1 MSTDIAAADTVAER
15 IVHGTCP
22 HDCPD
27 TCAMLI
33 TVKDGVATK
42 VRGDPDHPTTQGVLC
57 TKVSRYLERTYSP
70 DRVLYPMRRVGGK
83 GPGQGSF
90 ERIGWD
96 EALDIV
102 SAKLKAI
109 AAVDAQG
116 VMPYAYSGT
125 LGLVH
130 NFGMPR
136 RFFHKLGASQ
146 PERVLCATAGRM
158 GYNTVIGAQIGT
170 DITHFAESRLIILWG
185 TNPITSN
192 LHLWTR
198 IAEARRKG
206 ARVIAIDPY
215 RSQSAEKADWHLAPL
230 PGTDGALA
238 FGIMHVLIRDGL
250 IDREYIDK
258 YTLGFDA
265 LAERAATFTPEV
277 VAGMTGLSADD
288 ICQLAR
294 AYGAE
299 RASAIRV
306 NFGLQR
312 HAGGGN
318 AVRAIA
324 CLPALT
330 GAWREAAGGVL
341 LDNAGAHAIDLAAL
355 DGRHLLPDPAH
366 PPRSVNMAQ
375 IGRAL
380 NELNDPPIQAMFVY
394 ASNPMAVAP
403 NNMLLRQGFLRPDLF
418 TVVHEIFLTDTC
430 DYADIVLPATTQL
443 EQFDVHRP
451 YGTLYTMLNQQ
462 AIAPLGEACS
472 NAELFRRLAAR
483 MGYDD
488 ACFKQS
494 DEEVARQAHDMT
506 APVNATLDF
515 DALKR
520 NGWQRLD
527 VADRYAPFANGNFPT
542 PSGKCEFESASA
554 AKQGWSAVPE
564 FIPPR
569 ESSLGNPELAKQF
582 PLMLLTPPAR
592 HYLNSSF
599 SSIKSLVKEVGDP
612 WVEIHADDAAVRG
625 IVDGARVRVFNQRGA
640 FTVNARVNTKVRPGV
655 LVAPSIW
662 WQKKSA
668 DGENSNAVTSD
679 GLTDIGRGAT
689 YYDTAVEIAPLF
701 PLGTIGLPTSTKSD
715 GLAAGFTLAA
725 WERSLE
731 PIGPVQPEPAHSN
744 ARLKL

>member
-1 MSTDIAAADTVAER
+1 MPATGSAAER

-33 TVKDGVATK
+33 TVKDGVATQ
-42 VRGDPDHPTTQGVLC
+42 VRGDPAHPTTQGVLC

-70 DRVLYPMRRVGGK
+70 DRVLYPMRRVGPK
-83 GPGQGSF
+83 GPGQGTW

-102 SAKLKAI
+102 AGRLRAI
-109 AAVDAQG
+109 AEVDPQG
-116 VMPYAYSGT
+116 IFPYAYSGT

-130 NFGMPR
+130 NYGMPR

-146 PERVLCATAGRM
+146 PERVLCATAGRT

-170 DITHFAESRLIILWG
+170 DITHFAQARLILLWG

-198 IAEARRKG
+198 IAEAKRQG
-206 ARVIAIDPY
+206 AQVIAIDPF
-215 RSQSAEKADWHLAPL
+215 RSQSAEKADWHLAPR

-238 FGIMHVLIRDGL
+238 FGLMHVLIEE
-250 IDREYIDK
+250 DRLDHDYIARH
-258 YTLGFDA
+258 TRGFDA
-265 LAERAATFTPEV
+265 LAARAKTFTPAH
-277 VAGMTGLSADD
+277 VAEITGLAADD
-288 ICQLAR
+288 VVKLAR
-294 AYGAE
+294 LYGGE
-299 RASAIRV
+299 RASAIRM
-306 NFGLQR
+306 NFGMQR

-341 LDNAGAHAIDLAAL
+341 LDNIGAHAIDLPAL
-355 DGRHLLPDPAH
+355 DGRALLPDPAR
-366 PPRSVNMAQ
+366 PPRTINMAQ

-380 NELNDPPIQAMFVY
+380 NTLTDPPIQALFVY
-394 ASNPMAVAP
+394 ASNPVAVAP
-403 NNMLLRQGFLRPDLF
+403 NNGLLRQGLLRPDLF

-462 AIAPLGEACS
+462 AIEPLGEACS

-483 MGYDD
+483 MGFDD
-488 ACFKQS
+488 PALRDS
-494 DEEVARQAHDMT
+494 DEAIARVAHDLQ

-515 DALKR
+515 DRLQR
-520 NGWQRLD
+520 EGWRRLD
-527 VADRYAPFANGNFPT
+527 LPERHAPFADGNFPT

-554 AKQGWSAVPE
+554 AAQGWSAVPE

-569 ESSLGNPELAKQF
+569 ESALADPELAARY

-599 SSIKSLVKEVGDP
+599 SAIPSLAAEVGQP
-612 WVEIHADDAAVRG
+612 WVDLHTDDALARG
-625 IVDGARVRVFNQRGA
+625 IADGVQVRVFNARGA
-640 FTVNARVNTKVRPGV
+640 FEAVARVGTKARPGV

-662 WQKKSA
+662 WLKKSA
-668 DGENSNAVTSD
+668 DGENANAVTSD
-679 GLTDIGRGAT
+679 ALTDIGRGAT
-689 YYDTAVEIAPLF
+689 YYDTAVEVI
-701 PLGTIGLPTSTKSD
+701 
-715 GLAAGFTLAA
+715 
-725 WERSLE
+725 RC
-731 PIGPVQPEPAHSN
+731 
-744 ARLKL
+744 

>member
-1 MSTDIAAADTVAER
+1 MSSTIPIQTPGQER
-15 IVHGTCP
+15 VVHGTCP

-42 VRGDPDHPTTQGVLC
+42 VKGDPAHPTTQGALC

-70 DRVLYPMRRVGGK
+70 DRLLHPMRRVGPK
-83 GPGQGSF
+83 GPGQGRF

-96 EALDIV
+96 EALDTI
-102 SAKLKAI
+102 AARFKAI
-109 AAVDAQG
+109 AAEDPQAIL
-116 VMPYAYSGT
+116 PYAYSGT

-136 RFFHKLGASQ
+136 RFFHRLGASL
-146 PERVLCATAGRM
+146 PERVLCATAGRL
-158 GYNTVIGAQIGT
+158 GYNTVIGAQVGI
-170 DITHFAESRLIILWG
+170 DIVHFPEARLILLWG

-198 IAEARRKG
+198 IAEAKRNG
-206 ARVIAIDPY
+206 ARIIAIDPY
-215 RSQSAEKADWHLAPL
+215 RSLSADKADWHIAPL

-238 FGIMHVLIRDGL
+238 FGLMHLLIRDGNL
-250 IDREYIDK
+250 DRDYIEQH
-258 YTLGFDA
+258 TLGFDA
-265 LAERAATFTPEV
+265 LAARAAEFPPER
-277 VAGMTGLSADD
+277 VAELTGLPAET
-288 ICQLAR
+288 ILRLA
-294 AYGAE
+294 AEYGAE
-299 RASAIRV
+299 RRSAIRV
-306 NFGLQR
+306 NFGMQR

-318 AVRAIA
+318 AMRAIA

-330 GAWREAAGGVL
+330 GAWREVGGGVL
-341 LDNAGAHAIDLAAL
+341 MDVAGAHAVDLAAL
-355 DGRHLLPDPAH
+355 DGRHMLPDP
-366 PPRSVNMAQ
+366 PPRNVNMAQ
-375 IGRAL
+375 IGKAL
-380 NELNDPPIQAMFVY
+380 TELNDPPLKALFVY
-394 ASNPMAVAP
+394 ASNPVAVAP
-403 NNMLLRQGFLRPDLF
+403 NNALLRQGLLRPDLF

-483 MGYDD
+483 MGFDEP
-488 ACFKQS
+488 CFRQS
-494 DEEVARQAHDMT
+494 DEEIAQQAHDRG
-506 APVNATLDF
+506 AAVNATLDF
-515 DALKR
+515 ELLHR
-520 NGWQRLD
+520 QGWQRLD
-527 VADRYAPFANGNFPT
+527 LPERYAPFAEGRFPT

-554 AKQGWSAVPE
+554 AAQGWSAVPE

-569 ESSLGNPELAKQF
+569 ESAAGDPALAARF

-599 SSIKSLVKEVGDP
+599 SGVASLVRDVGEP
-612 WVEIHADDAAVRG
+612 WVEISAGDAARRCIAEG
-625 IVDGARVRVFNQRGA
+625 DRVQVFNERGA
-640 FTVNARVNTKVRPGV
+640 FSVRAVVNDRTRDGV

-662 WQKKSA
+662 WLKKSA
-668 DGENSNAVTSD
+668 DGENANAVTSD

-689 YYDTAVEIAPLF
+689 YYDTAVEIRK
-701 PLGTIGLPTSTKSD
+701 LPALS
-715 GLAAGFTLAA
+715 
-725 WERSLE
+725 
-731 PIGPVQPEPAHSN
+731 
-744 ARLKL
+744 

>member
-1 MSTDIAAADTVAER
+1 MSAGIASAPRVDAGER
-15 IVHGTCP
+15 IVRGTCP

-42 VRGDPDHPTTQGVLC
+42 VRGDPDHPTTQGALC
-57 TKVSRYLERTYSP
+57 TKVSRYLERTYHP
-70 DRVLYPMRRVGGK
+70 DRVLHPLRRVGAK
-83 GPGQGSF
+83 GPGRGEW
-90 ERIGWD
+90 ERISWD
-96 EALDIV
+96 EALDTI
-102 SAKLKAI
+102 ATRLQAI
-109 AAVDAQG
+109 AADDPQG
-116 VMPYAYSGT
+116 ILPYAYSGT

-146 PERVLCATAGRM
+146 PERVLCSTAGRA
-158 GYNTVIGAQIGT
+158 GYNSVIGAQIGT
-170 DITHFAESRLIILWG
+170 DITHFADAKLIVLWG
-185 TNPITSN
+185 TNPVTSN

-215 RSQSAEKADWHLAPL
+215 RSQSAEKADLHLAPR

-238 FGIMHVLIRDGL
+238 YGVMHVLIRDGL
-250 IDREYIDK
+250 LDRDYIER
-258 YTLGFDA
+258 YTLGFEA
-265 LAERAATFTPEV
+265 LAARAAGFTPER
-277 VAGMTGLSADD
+277 VAAITGLSAADVT
-288 ICQLAR
+288 QLAHE
-294 AYGAE
+294 YGAD
-299 RASAIRV
+299 RATAIRM

-312 HAGGGN
+312 HAGGAN

-330 GAWREAAGGVL
+330 GAWREPAGGVL
-341 LDNAGAHAIDLAAL
+341 LDQAGAHAIDLAAL

-380 NELNDPPIQAMFVY
+380 TELTDPPIRALFVY
-394 ASNPMAVAP
+394 ISNPVAAAP
-403 NNMLLRQGFLRPDLF
+403 NNVLLRQGLSRADLF
-418 TVVHEIFLTDTC
+418 TVVHDIFLTDTC

-443 EQFDVHRP
+443 EQFDLHRP

-488 ACFKQS
+488 ACLQES
-494 DEEVARQAHDMT
+494 DEAVARQAHV
-506 APVNATLDF
+506 AGASVNATLDF
-515 DALKR
+515 DALKQS
-520 NGWQRLD
+520 GWQRLN
-527 VADRYAPFANGNFPT
+527 VPERYAPFAEGGFPT
-542 PSGKCEFESASA
+542 PSGRCEFTSEN
-554 AKQGWSAVPE
+554 AVRLGGSLLPE

-569 ESSLGNPELAKQF
+569 ESALADPVLARRY
-582 PLMLLTPPAR
+582 PLTLLTPPAR

-599 SSIKSLVKEVGDP
+599 SAIESLVREVGEP
-612 WVEIHADDAAVRG
+612 WVEVHPADAAARG
-625 IVDGARVRVFNQRGA
+625 IAAGDRVRVHNDRGA
-640 FTVNARVNTKVRPGV
+640 FAVVARVTDKVRAGV

-662 WQKKSA
+662 WLKKSS
-668 DGENSNAVTSD
+668 DGENANAVTSD
-679 GLTDIGRGAT
+679 ALTDLGRGAT
-689 YYDTAVEIAPLF
+689 YYDTAVEIARID
-701 PLGTIGLPTSTKSD
+701 T
-715 GLAAGFTLAA
+715 A
-725 WERSLE
+725 E
-731 PIGPVQPEPAHSN
+731 PIAKDLP
-744 ARLKL
+744 